1 MMALK
6 KRIRR
11 MSRTPETMKVEMEP
25 DDDSNDNEHHLE
37 NTNRAANKGCNS
49 TAGKTVWAKNSTL

>member
-1 MMALK
+1 
-6 KRIRR
+6 